1 MLLTIFDLDGTLV
14 DSSLVLVNSI
24 NYVREKLH
32 LKPLDARYIM
42 NGITNPHINMADY
55 FYSLESID
63 AIHEE
68 WFKEYYSANHTMQL
82 RLYNGVREMLESFS
96 RQKITMAIATNG
108 YRNSTYEALEYLDIR
123 RYFSDI
129 VCFEDVENGKP
140 APDMLHLLLEKWA
153 LSSEK
158 ALFIGDSDRDKF
170 AAKSA
175 NIEFFQV
182 DFGQNNRNVYNNP
195 EEIKKIVEERK
206 KFYVK

>member
-14 DSSLVLVNSI
+14 DSSLVLANSI

-32 LKPLDARYIM
+32 LEPLDACYIM

-55 FYSLESID
+55 FYGIESID

-68 WFKEYYSANHTMQL
+68 WFKEYYSANHTTQL
-82 RLYNGVREMLESFS
+82 RLYNGVREMLESLS
-96 RQKITMAIATNG
+96 YQKITMAIATNG

-129 VCFEDVENGKP
+129 VCFEDVKNGKP

-153 LSSEK
+153 LSPEK

-206 KFYVK
+206 RFYV